1 MVLECQLTDE
11 LAEVSND
18 PEEEVNPFGSA
29 VHRIGLSPKSRANP
43 RELDGNN
50 YNSQKNQ
57 QFDFLL
63 QVIDERMDSHF

>member
-29 VHRIGLSPKSRANP
+29 ARPSDRAGFDPKSREDS
-43 RELDGNN
+43 RELASND
-50 YNSQKNQ
+50 
-57 QFDFLL
+57 
-63 QVIDERMDSHF
+63 